1 MFLESPALASGLST
15 TSNTWEAQCYAKIM
29 KLRRWGGSTQQK
41 TLFPVEKK
49 GEEEKEALE
58 EKSRNHWVFSYP
70 KDLKRKTLNNNNKLL

>member
-1 MFLESPALASGLST
+1 MEWVAISYFRNLPDPGIKSMFLESPALASGLST

-58 EKSRNHWVFSYP
+58 EKSRNH
-70 KDLKRKTLNNNNKLL
+70 